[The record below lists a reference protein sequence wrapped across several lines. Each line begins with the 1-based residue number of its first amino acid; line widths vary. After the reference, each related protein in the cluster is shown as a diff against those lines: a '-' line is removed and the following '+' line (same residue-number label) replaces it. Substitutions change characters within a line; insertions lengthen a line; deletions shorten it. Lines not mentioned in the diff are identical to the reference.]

1 MVCVLSQCSLP
12 LFTLFRSHLD
22 HDDEPRG
29 RGHQLSGCQDFTAST
44 TPTSQ
49 QRQRRDQTTSTA
61 HSQVSGCAKARDL
74 LDSSFSTKSRA
85 QHTSQPSIIEIAGH
99 FTRVLSLFCSGSVH
113 KSSKSR
119 AYISP
124 CMYRYN
130 RFLTRHRSYLLNMSG
145 PTRPSTTLP
154 KPQQSPY
161 IFLDIHDAVIQGLI
175 HFTRQP
181 EIGHSPFDTFD
192 LWLYILN
199 LGFPREQGFYTK
211 FYHESPPKPEKE
223 KTFLDERVGSASSDE
238 DEDEDEDDGS
248 GGIMIEVWK
257 VEGYYAPG
265 KNGGNVWVTTK
276 NEVLLLFFCHESS
289 WDMIEMPMSRLKKEL
304 RENVIPVSLS
314 LLYPSLLPHSS
325 FTYHPLT
332 LHSSPSTCPPSSSLS
347 LSLSP
352 PN

>member
-1 MVCVLSQCSLP
+1 
-12 LFTLFRSHLD
+12 
-22 HDDEPRG
+22 
-29 RGHQLSGCQDFTAST
+29 
-44 TPTSQ
+44 
-49 QRQRRDQTTSTA
+49 
-61 HSQVSGCAKARDL
+61 
-74 LDSSFSTKSRA
+74 
-85 QHTSQPSIIEIAGH
+85 
-99 FTRVLSLFCSGSVH
+99 
-113 KSSKSR
+113 
-119 AYISP
+119 
-124 CMYRYN
+124 
-130 RFLTRHRSYLLNMSG
+130 MSG

-211 FYHESPPKPEKE
+211 FYHESPPQPEKE
-223 KTFLDERVGSASSDE
+223 KAVFDERAGSASS

-257 VEGYYAPG
+257 VEGYYTPAR
-265 KNGGNVWVTTK
+265 NGGNVWVTTK

-304 RENVIPVSLS
+304 RENVIPIQTPLQTRLVQKCKSLI
-314 LLYPSLLPHSS
+314 
-325 FTYHPLT
+325 
-332 LHSSPSTCPPSSSLS
+332 PSTPTQKGIHTAIACGSSIRLFKWKTSEPEWLFCHVNWHVDLGSGVPSMSAKAVETFIEGLKEGKGVK
-347 LSLSP
+347 
-352 PN
+352 